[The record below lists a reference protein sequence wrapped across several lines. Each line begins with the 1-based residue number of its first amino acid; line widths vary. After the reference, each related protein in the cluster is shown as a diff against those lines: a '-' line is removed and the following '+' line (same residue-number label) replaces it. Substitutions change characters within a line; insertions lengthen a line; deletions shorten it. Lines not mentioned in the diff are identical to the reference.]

1 MEAMMS
7 QINALDKRSSMAEL
21 FDKFEALAMREKK
34 LIFIA
39 TPCLILFVM
48 SLLLIE
54 PAYKDIQ
61 VAQSRM
67 SAQQSQL
74 DALKQTSDELMLE
87 IKRDPDAYVKQQIE
101 ALQRQLNIIAESFDS
116 ELGQLVSPKAM
127 PVLLENL
134 FNKAEGLTLL
144 EMQSLAP
151 TPVFT
156 GDSSNQEAQLYRQG
170 IRIRFQGDFF
180 ATQGFFTDA
189 ETLRWKLYWKFLS
202 YDVDAHPMATIELE
216 VFTLSTSEAFIGVQ

>member
-1 MEAMMS
+1 MS
-7 QINALDKRSSMAEL
+7 QTNALEKKSSMSEL
-21 FDKFEALAMREKK
+21 FTKFEALAMREKK

-48 SLLLIE
+48 TLLILE
-54 PAYKDIQ
+54 PVYKDIQ
-61 VAQSRM
+61 SAQAKLG
-67 SAQQSQL
+67 AQQSQL
-74 DALKQTSDELMLE
+74 DALQQTSNELMVE
-87 IKRDPDAYVKQQIE
+87 IKRDPDTYVKEQID
-101 ALQRQLNIIAESFDS
+101 ALQRQLDIIAQSFDA

-127 PVLLENL
+127 PILLENL
-134 FNKAEGLTLL
+134 FEKAEGLTLL

-151 TPVFT
+151 SPVFN
-156 GDSSNQEAQLYRQG
+156 GKSSGQEAPLYRQG

-180 ATQGFFTDA
+180 ATQGFFADA
-189 ETLRWKLYWKFLS
+189 ETLQWKLYWKFLS

>member
-1 MEAMMS
+1 MS
-7 QINALDKRSSMAEL
+7 QINAVDKRSNIAEL

-48 SLLLIE
+48 TLLFIE
-54 PAYKDIQ
+54 PAYKETQ
-61 VAQSRM
+61 AAQSRM
-67 SAQQSQL
+67 IAQQSQL
-74 DALKQTSDELMLE
+74 DALKQTSDELMLQ
-87 IKRDPDAYVKQQIE
+87 IRQDPDVYVKQQID
-101 ALQRQLNIIAESFDS
+101 ALQRQLNIITQSFDS

-134 FNKAEGLTLL
+134 FNKADGLTLL

-151 TPVFT
+151 MPVFKSERS
-156 GDSSNQEAQLYRQG
+156 GKEAPLYRQG

-180 ATQGFFTDA
+180 ATQAFFADA

-202 YDVDAHPMATIELE
+202 YDVDTHPMAIIELE